1 MGKAIKNKNHILLAR
16 AIRHLLANE
25 SLDKIT
31 VEDICRDSMLSRK
44 TFYRYFPD
52 KYALVNYV
60 FDELFERA
68 YLSNNA
74 DKSWDEAT
82 TIFLNGLVSDQRYYA
97 NAYSFEG
104 QNSLTDHDYKIFYQY
119 YLQKCEE
126 AKGAP
131 LSDDEVFSLKSYCR
145 GSVYLIAEWAKEGMF
160 EPVNMIVHYF
170 KVSMPETLKRF
181 LAKE

>member
-1 MGKAIKNKNHILLAR
+1 
-16 AIRHLLANE
+16 
-25 SLDKIT
+25 
-31 VEDICRDSMLSRK
+31 MLSRK

-126 AKGAP
+126 TKGAP
-131 LSDDEVFSLKSYCR
+131 QKSADQKCSCFYGRIDR
-145 GSVYLIAEWAKEGMF
+145 GVKPAPSRI
-160 EPVNMIVHYF
+160 H
-170 KVSMPETLKRF
+170 T
-181 LAKE
+181 